1 MSDDNFKSV
10 DKVVFEIAGL
20 MDSTLRNAARSVQL
34 EELQLDYLKNWLN
47 KEKDPLLGNVIAQLV
62 GLREVELPEKVE
74 EAPSDSYGRQI
85 S

>member
-10 DKVVFEIAGL
+10 DKLVFEIAGL
-20 MDSTLRNAARSVQL
+20 LDSTLRNAARSVQL

-47 KEKDPLLGNVIAQLV
+47 KGKDPLLGNVIAQLV

-74 EAPSDSYGRQI
+74 EASGDS
-85 S
+85 

>member
-10 DKVVFEIAGL
+10 DKLVFEIAGL
-20 MDSTLRNAARSVQL
+20 LDSTLRNAARSVQL

-74 EAPSDSYGRQI
+74 EASGDS
-85 S
+85 

>member
-10 DKVVFEIAGL
+10 DKLVFEIAGL
-20 MDSTLRNAARSVQL
+20 LDSTLRNAARSVQL

-47 KEKDPLLGNVIAQLV
+47 KEKDPLLGNVIAQLA

-74 EAPSDSYGRQI
+74 EASGDS
-85 S
+85 